1 MNSVEVNNDYFSD
14 NNKVNNI
21 NNDYFR
27 ADNNKNYQNENS
39 FDFEDNNIN
48 NENVNNNLIKKKKKL
63 IELVKNL
70 SKLEYIEI
78 FNIFHEDNCIYTG
91 NSNGVFINLT
101 NIQEHTINKIFN
113 FIDFIKNKKK
123 ELLEQENII
132 ENIKKDINEFEV
144 KNEKIDYKDESKNY
158 DELSDEDEG
167 INIDNYLCFSS
178 DEDADLDNK
187 LCLKKKKIKYSG
199 KKAKLIKSIRD
210 NNEKNKI

>member
-1 MNSVEVNNDYFSD
+1 MNSIEVDNKYFKDEIKS
-14 NNKVNNI
+14 NNI
-21 NNDYFR
+21 NNQNEDIFNF
-27 ADNNKNYQNENS
+27 DDNSSINNKNVS
-39 FDFEDNNIN
+39 
-48 NENVNNNLIKKKKKL
+48 NNLIKKKKRL

-70 SKLEYIEI
+70 SKLEYFEI
-78 FNIFHEDNCIYTG
+78 FNIFYEDNCSYTG

-101 NIQEHTINKIFN
+101 NIQDHTINKIFN

-123 ELLEQENII
+123 ELLEQENVI

-158 DELSDEDEG
+158 DDLSDEDEG

-178 DEDADLDNK
+178 DEDTDLDNK

-210 NNEKNKI
+210 SNEKNKN